1 MIAPT
6 MTACIRLSRI
16 IQLKTKDTI
25 EGIVIIMARIEPFR
39 IISGIVN
46 LLIFSFTN
54 VQNSE
59 NEYKNQILAMNAYAD
74 ITNTILVKTNSILIL
89 YIIT

>member
-6 MTACIRLSRI
+6 MTACIRLSSI
-16 IQLKTKDTI
+16 IQLKTKATI

-59 NEYKNQILAMNAYAD
+59 NGYKNQILAMNAYAD